1 LILEGIVTTLNEDG
15 SVNISPMGPRVNEA
29 LSQFVLR
36 PYPSSTTYRNLKRS
50 GQGVFHVTDDVEM
63 IAQSAV
69 GDLEPLPEM
78 FSVPEVEGRIL
89 AGACR
94 WYALQVAELD
104 DRNEP
109 TEILCEVTAAGRLRD
124 FFGFNRAKHA
134 VLEAAILATRTE
146 FLPAAEI
153 LSEFERLIV
162 PVRKTGGPAEQRAFT
177 HLHDYVRARCRADD
191 SPAPGERVT
200 KS

>member
-1 LILEGIVTTLNEDG
+1 MILEGIVTTLNEDG
-15 SVNISPMGPRVNEA
+15 SANISPMGPRVDEA

-36 PYPSSTTYRNLKRS
+36 PYRSSTTYRNLKRS
-50 GQGVFHVTDDVEM
+50 GQGVFHITDDVEL
-63 IAQSAV
+63 IAHAAL
-69 GDLEPLPEM
+69 GMPDPMPEM
-78 FSVPEVEGRIL
+78 TTVPGVEGKIL

-94 WYALQVAELD
+94 WYALQVAALD

-109 TEILCEVTAAGRLRD
+109 TEILCEVVAAGRLRD

-146 FLPAAEI
+146 FLPAGEI
-153 LSEFERLIV
+153 LSQFERLAV
-162 PVRKTGGPAEQRAFT
+162 LVRKTGGPAEQRAFAF
-177 HLHDYVRARCRADD
+177 LNDYVQAHCRTDD
-191 SPAPGERVT
+191 LPAPDDKLA